1 MTKWL
6 GLVLLGIV
14 SLFSCNDDIPS
25 LEFTWL
31 LLGNKCEGEGIMQ
44 HLEEHLIDIDPNS
57 DFAYLN
63 MMAKEVK
70 YSSVDLSSNQVH
82 LSDYVELVN
91 NGTLILAE
99 VENHY
104 RKGLLSD
111 KILENLEFS
120 VNLGKD
126 RCCVVACECGTID
139 TMMFTMFDVGKIKGK
154 GTCRYFR
161 GLAEGPY
168 EEVKKQFDE
177 NKDDLPPE
185 LVNLDPILESIWSPG
200 ESCDYDI
207 SDGPCEEA
215 NE

>member
-6 GLVLLGIV
+6 GLLFIGIV
-14 SLFSCNDDIPS
+14 CLFSCNNDTPS
-25 LEFTWL
+25 LEFTYL
-31 LLGNKCEGEGIMQ
+31 LLGNACEGEGVMQ
-44 HLEEHLIDIDPNS
+44 HLDDHLIDIDPNS

-63 MMAKEVK
+63 SMAMEVNFP
-70 YSSVDLSSNQVH
+70 SVDLSSNQVQ

-104 RKGLLSD
+104 RKGLLSN
-111 KILENLEFS
+111 KILGNLEFS
-120 VNLGKD
+120 ANLGKD

-139 TMMFTMFDVGKIKGK
+139 TMKFTMFDVGKIKGK

-168 EEVKKQFDE
+168 EEVKKLFDE
-177 NKDDLPPE
+177 NQEDLPPE
-185 LVNLDPILESIWSPG
+185 LLNLGSILESIWSPG
-200 ESCDYDI
+200 ESCDYDV
-207 SDGPCEEA
+207 SNEPCSEP
-215 NE
+215 N